1 MKTNPN
7 RIAHVITSSDPFGGA
22 QRNTLLSVKGLI
34 RDGYDVELI
43 CGPGGQLIPEAKVVG
58 ATVHVL
64 DDLVRP
70 LHPIKDA
77 RVLFQLYRLLRSK
90 KYHVVHTHSVKA
102 GLLGRLAAWLARNPV
117 IVHTIHGVPFVI
129 SNDLRSK
136 VYFFYERLAGY
147 ITRRVVCVGEVLR
160 QEVMSWKVLLD
171 KQLITIYS
179 GIEFSSYV
187 PRRSALEMKKD
198 LGLEGCWP
206 IIGSVGRLTE
216 CKAQKYLIEAAGRL
230 TTEYPHLR
238 LLFVGEGELRP
249 FLEQRI
255 RELGLSNHVYLLGER
270 DCIADFLNIFDF
282 YAMSSEF
289 EGVGRALT
297 EAMYWAL
304 PIVATPVY
312 GVKEV
317 IIQEDTGL
325 LVPPRDT
332 EALAAAMA
340 RLFSDPVLAQRI
352 GSNAKKKAEELMSGD
367 RMIAD
372 LEKLYSEAGDV
383 PSVTGRSTPRVG
395 EIVD

>member
-1 MKTNPN
+1 
-7 RIAHVITSSDPFGGA
+7 
-22 QRNTLLSVKGLI
+22 
-34 RDGYDVELI
+34 
-43 CGPGGQLIPEAKVVG
+43 
-58 ATVHVL
+58 
-64 DDLVRP
+64 
-70 LHPIKDA
+70 
-77 RVLFQLYRLLRSK
+77 
-90 KYHVVHTHSVKA
+90 
-102 GLLGRLAAWLARNPV
+102 
-117 IVHTIHGVPFVI
+117 
-129 SNDLRSK
+129 
-136 VYFFYERLAGY
+136 
-147 ITRRVVCVGEVLR
+147 
-160 QEVMSWKVLLD
+160 
-171 KQLITIYS
+171 
-179 GIEFSSYV
+179 
-187 PRRSALEMKKD
+187 
-198 LGLEGCWP
+198 
-206 IIGSVGRLTE
+206 
-216 CKAQKYLIEAAGRL
+216 
-230 TTEYPHLR
+230 
-238 LLFVGEGELRP
+238 
-249 FLEQRI
+249 LEQRI

-317 IIQEDTGL
+317 ILQEDTGL

-340 RLFSDPVLAQRI
+340 RLFSDPVLAKRL

-383 PSVTGRSTPRVG
+383 PGVVGRSTPRVG